1 MNAQTR
7 SRVITASVG
16 IPFLILVIG
25 WGRSEYF
32 TLLVFLIT
40 VAGLW
45 EYFRIVFRDRLKE
58 RSLGMLLGVLVSL
71 GLVIP
76 GHPEP
81 GLPLAIV
88 ILLAF
93 SSHLFFGGKLEER
106 YQRLG
111 WTLIGTLY
119 IGYFVPHTVLL
130 YGSRDGRAWV
140 FFVLLTIMSGD
151 TAGYFVGRS
160 WGKNKLC
167 PEISP
172 GKTVEGTIASLAG
185 SVLAAVVGG
194 QFLLPAIPRVE
205 SLLLSVVLS
214 VLGQA
219 GDLFESWI
227 KRVFSV
233 KDSGRLL
240 PGHGG
245 LLDRLD
251 SLIFP
256 VVFMTH
262 YLRLFHP

>member
-7 SRVITASVG
+7 SRVITASAA
-16 IPFLILVIG
+16 IPFLVLIIG
-25 WGRSEYF
+25 WGRREHF
-32 TLLVFLIT
+32 TLLVFLAT
-40 VAGLW
+40 VVGLW
-45 EYFRIVFRDRLKE
+45 EYFRIVFRGRLKE
-58 RSLGMLLGVLVSL
+58 RSLGILLGVLVSL

-81 GLPLAIV
+81 GLPSAVAL
-88 ILLAF
+88 LLAF
-93 SSHLFFGGKLEER
+93 SSYLFFGGKLEER
-106 YQRLG
+106 YRRLG
-111 WTLIGTLY
+111 WTLLGALY
-119 IGYFVPHTVLL
+119 VGYGVPHMALL
-130 YGSRDGRAWV
+130 YESRDGRAWV
-140 FFVLLTIMSGD
+140 FFVLLAIMSGD
-151 TAGYFVGRS
+151 TVGYFTGRS

-172 GKTVEGTIASLAG
+172 GKTVEGAIASLAG

-194 QFLLPAIPRVE
+194 PFLLPAISWVE

-233 KDSGRLL
+233 KDSGRFL

-256 VVFMTH
+256 VVFMTY